1 MQPIYYYFF
10 PSKSVRQSRAC
21 SPDTLWRCY
30 TLSSGQYGQGHMAQG
45 HFNVAQ
51 TIDSEGKQATCWCV
65 VFEQLDGSRLLIMGD
80 NDLHSITIRNQPPPS
95 SPLLTGGV
103 RNRDSVLSDTD
114 SNNNK
119 KRTATSGRRKC
130 AITRYVRDSDC
141 RGPRRPVAPAR
152 AFRV

>member
-1 MQPIYYYFF
+1 MQPIFFF

-21 SPDTLWRCY
+21 SPDTLWSCY

-80 NDLHSITIRNQPPPS
+80 NDLHSIT
-95 SPLLTGGV
+95 
-103 RNRDSVLSDTD
+103 NRS
-114 SNNNK
+114 
-119 KRTATSGRRKC
+119 REPERRKP
-130 AITRYVRDSDC
+130 
-141 RGPRRPVAPAR
+141 PRSFFTCLCMLNNPADLPLHR
-152 AFRV
+152 SGLFFFLFATEAAYNLDTHRFLGGNRTERQ